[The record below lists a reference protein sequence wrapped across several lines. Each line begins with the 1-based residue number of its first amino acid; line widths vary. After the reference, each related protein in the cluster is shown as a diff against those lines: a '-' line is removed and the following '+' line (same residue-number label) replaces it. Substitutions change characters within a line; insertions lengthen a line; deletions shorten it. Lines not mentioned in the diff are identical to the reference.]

1 MDIEA
6 ISYEYGSPGNPYGG
20 RIALQLFA
28 DERFVASYHHRNLVK
43 RWEGR
48 VTVGTFAIACD
59 ALSSAGIPDTPRLSG
74 LAPGEYPLELGWLR
88 DGNWQRGETT
98 DDTRYSKVEILAST
112 ILSVLDSNLA
122 RMPPGETT
130 PVIEHR
136 QVEAPR

>member
-28 DERFVASYHHRNLVK
+28 DDRFVASYHHRNLVK

-48 VTVGTFAIACD
+48 VILGTFARASEV
-59 ALSSAGIPDTPRLSG
+59 LSSTGIPEVHRLSG
-74 LAPGEYPLELGWLR
+74 LAPGESPLELGWLR
-88 DGNWQRGETT
+88 DGSWQRGETR
-98 DDTRYSKVEILAST
+98 DREKYVEIRILASS

-122 RMPPGETT
+122 RMPPGQTT
-130 PVIEHR
+130 PVIEQHR
-136 QVEAPR
+136 VEIPS